1 MFESE
6 TFFRD
11 KLQMK
16 KPGVL
21 MIGPYPEWEMP
32 VLETAYEIH
41 KPWQVDDKDA
51 YINRHGVGIR
61 AVATRGDLGASADLI
76 ASLPDLEMIA
86 CFGVG
91 TDAIDLKA
99 AKARGI
105 KVSYTPDVLTGDV
118 ADLAIGLCIAVAR
131 MMPQGDV
138 LVRDH
143 KWPQGT
149 LPLAT
154 RFFGKRM
161 GIVGLGRIG
170 MAIAKRA
177 AGFDMEISY
186 HNRNKRADVPYH
198 YCETVEALAAQSDFL
213 VAAVAGGAG
222 SKAMISSAAL
232 IALGPEGYFIN
243 VARGSVVDE
252 AALLH
257 SLENGVIKGAGLD
270 VYLNEPDIDP
280 RFMKLKNIVV
290 LPHVGS
296 GTFETRKAMGKLVRD
311 NLEAH
316 FAGKPLLTPVP
327 A

>member
-1 MFESE
+1 
-6 TFFRD
+6 
-11 KLQMK
+11 
-16 KPGVL
+16 

-32 VLETAYEIH
+32 HLEAAYEVH
-41 KPWQVDDKDA
+41 KLWLVEDKDA
-51 YINRHGVGIR
+51 YINRHAEDIR
-61 AVATRGDLGASADLI
+61 AIATRGDLGASSDLI
-76 ASLPDLEMIA
+76 AALPHLEMIA

-99 AKARGI
+99 ARARGI

-118 ADLAIGLCIAVAR
+118 ADLAIALCLAVTR
-131 MMPQGDV
+131 MIPQGDQ

-149 LPLAT
+149 LPLAN

-186 HNRNKRADVPYH
+186 HNRSKRDDVPYH
-198 YCETVEALAAQSDFL
+198 YCDTVETLAAQSDFL
-213 VAAVAGGAG
+213 VAAVAGGTA
-222 SKAMISSAAL
+222 SKALIGSAAL
-232 IALGPEGYFIN
+232 IALGPQGYFIN

-252 AALLH
+252 SALLH
-257 SLENGVIKGAGLD
+257 ALENGVIKGAGLD
-270 VYLNEPDIDP
+270 VYLNEPNIDP
-280 RFMKLKNIVV
+280 RFLKLKNSVV

-296 GTFETRKAMGKLVRD
+296 GTLETRQSMGKLVRD

-316 FAGKPLLTPVP
+316 FAGRPLLTPVP

>member
-1 MFESE
+1 
-6 TFFRD
+6 
-11 KLQMK
+11 MK

-21 MIGPYPEWEMP
+21 MIGPYPEWDMP
-32 VLETAYEIH
+32 VLEAAYELH
-41 KPWQVDDKDA
+41 KLWLVADQES
-51 YINRHGVGIR
+51 YINRHAEDIR

-76 ASLPDLEMIA
+76 VALPKLEIIA

-91 TDAIDLKA
+91 TDAIDLNA
-99 AKARGI
+99 AVTRGI
-105 KVSYTPDVLTGDV
+105 KVTNTPDVLTGDV

-154 RFFGKRM
+154 RVFGKRM

-170 MAIAKRA
+170 LAIAKRA
-177 AGFDMEISY
+177 AGFDMDISY
-186 HNRNKRADVPYH
+186 HNRQRRNDVAYRYH
-198 YCETVEALAAQSDFL
+198 DSVEELAAHSDFL

-222 SKAMISSAAL
+222 SKALINSSALA
-232 IALGPEGYFIN
+232 ALGPEGFFIN

-252 AALLH
+252 AALLDA
-257 SLENGVIKGAGLD
+257 LENRVIKGAGLD
-270 VYLNEPDIDP
+270 VYMNEPNIDR
-280 RFMKLKNIVV
+280 RFLKLPNVV
-290 LPHVGS
+290 ILPHVGS
-296 GTFETRKAMGKLVRD
+296 GTVETRRAMGQLVRD

-316 FAGKPLLTPVP
+316 FSGRALLTPVSL
-327 A
+327 

>member
-1 MFESE
+1 
-6 TFFRD
+6 
-11 KLQMK
+11 MK
-16 KPGVL
+16 KPSVL

-32 VLETAYEIH
+32 ILQASYDVH
-41 KPWQVDDKDA
+41 KLWEVVDKDA
-51 YINRHGVGIR
+51 YINRHAEGIR
-61 AVATRGDLGASADLI
+61 AIATRGDLGASSDLI
-76 ASLPDLEMIA
+76 AALPHLEMIA

-99 AKARGI
+99 ARARNI
-105 KVSYTPDVLTGDV
+105 KVSFTPDVLTGDV
-118 ADLAIGLCIAVAR
+118 ADIAIALCLAVAR
-131 MMPQGDV
+131 NVPAGDV
-138 LVRDH
+138 LVRNH

-186 HNRNKRADVPYH
+186 HNRKARNDVPYH
-198 YCETVEALAAQSDFL
+198 YCDTVEALAAQSDFL
-213 VAAVAGGAG
+213 VAAVAGGIA
-222 SKAMISSAAL
+222 SKALIGSAAL
-232 IALGPEGYFIN
+232 IALGPQGYFIN

-257 SLENGVIKGAGLD
+257 ALEKGVIKGAGLD
-270 VYLNEPDIDP
+270 VYLNEPNIDP
-280 RFMKLKNIVV
+280 RFLKLKNAVV

-327 A
+327 V

>member
-1 MFESE
+1 
-6 TFFRD
+6 
-11 KLQMK
+11 MK

-21 MIGPYPEWEMP
+21 MIGPYPDWEMP
-32 VLETAYEIH
+32 VLEAAYEVH
-41 KPWQVDDKDA
+41 RLWLVDDKNG
-51 YINRHGVGIR
+51 YINRHAKDIR
-61 AVATRGDLGASADLI
+61 AIATRGDLGASADLM
-76 ASLPDLEMIA
+76 AALPQLEMIA

-99 AKARGI
+99 AAARRI
-105 KVSYTPDVLTGDV
+105 KVSNTPDVLTGDV
-118 ADLAIGLCIAVAR
+118 ADLALGLCIAVAR

-149 LPLAT
+149 MPLAT
-154 RFFGKRM
+154 RFFGKRL

-177 AGFDMEISY
+177 AGFEMEISY
-186 HNRNKRADVPYH
+186 HNRNKRSDVPYH
-198 YCETVEALAAQSDFL
+198 YCETVEALATQSDFL
-213 VAAVAGGAG
+213 VAAVAGGEG

-232 IALGPEGYFIN
+232 IALGPDGYFIN
-243 VARGSVVDE
+243 IARGSVVDE

-257 SLENGVIKGAGLD
+257 ALENGVIKGAGLD
-270 VYLNEPDIDP
+270 VYLNEPNIDP
-280 RFMKLKNIVV
+280 RFMKLQNVVV

-316 FAGKPLLTPVP
+316 FAGRPLLSAVP

>member
-1 MFESE
+1 
-6 TFFRD
+6 
-11 KLQMK
+11 MK

-21 MIGPYPEWEMP
+21 MIGPYPDWEMP
-32 VLETAYEIH
+32 VLEAAYEVH
-41 KPWQVDDKDA
+41 RLWLVDDKNG
-51 YINRHGVGIR
+51 YINRHAKDIR
-61 AVATRGDLGASADLI
+61 AIATRGDLGASADLM
-76 ASLPDLEMIA
+76 AALPQLEMIA

-99 AKARGI
+99 AAARRI
-105 KVSYTPDVLTGDV
+105 KVSNTPDVLTGDV
-118 ADLAIGLCIAVAR
+118 ADLALGLCIAVAR

-149 LPLAT
+149 MPLAT
-154 RFFGKRM
+154 RFFGKRL

-186 HNRNKRADVPYH
+186 HNRNKRSDVPYH
-198 YCETVEALAAQSDFL
+198 YCETVEALATQSDFL

-232 IALGPEGYFIN
+232 IALGPDGYFIN
-243 VARGSVVDE
+243 IARGSVVDE

-257 SLENGVIKGAGLD
+257 ALENGVIKGAGLD
-270 VYLNEPDIDP
+270 VYLNEPNIDP
-280 RFMKLKNIVV
+280 RFMKLQNVVV

-316 FAGKPLLTPVP
+316 FAGRALLSAVP

>member
-1 MFESE
+1 
-6 TFFRD
+6 
-11 KLQMK
+11 MK

-21 MIGPYPEWEMP
+21 MIGSYPEWEMP
-32 VLETAYEIH
+32 VLEAAYEVH
-41 KPWQVDDKDA
+41 KLWLVDDKQA
-51 YINRHGVGIR
+51 YINRHAEDIR
-61 AVATRGDLGASADLI
+61 AIATRGDLGASAELL
-76 ASLPDLEMIA
+76 ASLPNLEMIA

-91 TDAIDLKA
+91 TDAIDLA
-99 AKARGI
+99 AARKRGI

-131 MMPQGDV
+131 MLPQGDV

-186 HNRNKRADVPYH
+186 HNRTKRLDVPYH

-213 VAAVAGGAG
+213 IAAVAGGSG

-232 IALGPEGYFIN
+232 IALGPDGYFIN
-243 VARGSVVDE
+243 IARGSVVDE

-257 SLENGVIKGAGLD
+257 ALENGVIKGAGLD
-270 VYLNEPDIDP
+270 VYLNEPTIDA
-280 RFMKLKNIVV
+280 RFMKLKNVV
-290 LPHVGS
+290 LLPHIGS

>member
-1 MFESE
+1 
-6 TFFRD
+6 
-11 KLQMK
+11 MK
-16 KPGVL
+16 KPSVL

-32 VLETAYEIH
+32 VLEAAYEVH
-41 KPWQVDDKDA
+41 KLWLVDNKDA
-51 YINRHGVGIR
+51 YINRHSDEIR
-61 AVATRGDLGASADLI
+61 AIATRGDLGASADLI
-76 ASLPDLEMIA
+76 AALPNLEMIA

-99 AKARGI
+99 AWARKI

-143 KWPQGT
+143 KWPKAT

-161 GIVGLGRIG
+161 GILGLGRIG

-186 HNRNKRADVPYH
+186 HNRNKRDDVPYT

-232 IALGPEGYFIN
+232 IALGPDGYFIN
-243 VARGSVVDE
+243 IARGSVVDE

-270 VYLNEPDIDP
+270 VYLNEPNIDP
-280 RFMKLKNIVV
+280 RFMKLKNVVV

-316 FAGKPLLTPVP
+316 FSGKPLLTPVP

>member
-1 MFESE
+1 
-6 TFFRD
+6 
-11 KLQMK
+11 
-16 KPGVL
+16 

-32 VLETAYEIH
+32 ILQASYDVH
-41 KPWQVDDKDA
+41 KLWEVVDKDA
-51 YINRHGVGIR
+51 YINRHAEGIR
-61 AVATRGDLGASADLI
+61 AIATRGDLGASSDLI
-76 ASLPDLEMIA
+76 AALPHLEMIA

-99 AKARGI
+99 ARARNI
-105 KVSYTPDVLTGDV
+105 KVSFTPDVLTGDV
-118 ADLAIGLCIAVAR
+118 ADIAIALCLAVAR
-131 MMPQGDV
+131 NVPAGDV
-138 LVRDH
+138 LVRNH

-186 HNRNKRADVPYH
+186 HNRKARNDVPYH
-198 YCETVEALAAQSDFL
+198 YCDTVEALAAQSDFL
-213 VAAVAGGAG
+213 VAAVAGGIA
-222 SKAMISSAAL
+222 SKALIGSAAL
-232 IALGPEGYFIN
+232 IALGPQGYFIN

-257 SLENGVIKGAGLD
+257 ALEKGVIKGAGLD
-270 VYLNEPDIDP
+270 VYLNEPNIDP
-280 RFMKLKNIVV
+280 RFLKLKNAVV

-327 A
+327 V

>member
-1 MFESE
+1 
-6 TFFRD
+6 
-11 KLQMK
+11 MK

-21 MIGPYPEWEMP
+21 MIGPYPDWEMP
-32 VLETAYEIH
+32 VLESAYEVH
-41 KPWQVDDKDA
+41 KLWLVDDKEA
-51 YINRHGVGIR
+51 YINRHAEDFR
-61 AVATRGDLGASADLI
+61 AIATRGDLGASAELL
-76 ASLPDLEMIA
+76 ASLPNLEMIA

-91 TDAIDLKA
+91 TDAIDLA
-99 AKARGI
+99 AARKRGI

-131 MMPQGDV
+131 MLPQGDV

-149 LPLAT
+149 LPLAM
-154 RFFGKRM
+154 RFFGKRI

-186 HNRNKRADVPYH
+186 HNRTKRLDVPYQ

-213 VAAVAGGAG
+213 IAAVAGGSG

-232 IALGPEGYFIN
+232 IALGPDGYFIN
-243 VARGSVVDE
+243 IARGSVVDE

-257 SLENGVIKGAGLD
+257 ALENGVIKGAGLD
-270 VYLNEPDIDP
+270 VYLNEPTIDP
-280 RFMKLKNIVV
+280 RFMKLKNVVV

>member
-1 MFESE
+1 
-6 TFFRD
+6 
-11 KLQMK
+11 MK
-16 KPGVL
+16 KPSVL

-32 VLETAYEIH
+32 HLEAAYEVH
-41 KPWQVDDKDA
+41 KLWLVDDKDA
-51 YINRHGVGIR
+51 YINRHAEDIR
-61 AVATRGDLGASADLI
+61 AIATRGDLGASADLI
-76 ASLPDLEMIA
+76 AALPHLEIIA

-99 AKARGI
+99 ARARGI

-118 ADLAIGLCIAVAR
+118 ADLAIALCLAVTR
-131 MMPQGDV
+131 MIPQGDQ

-149 LPLAT
+149 LPLAP

-177 AGFDMEISY
+177 AGFDMKISY
-186 HNRNKRADVPYH
+186 HNRNARSDVPYH
-198 YCETVEALAAQSDFL
+198 YCDSVETLAAQSDFL
-213 VAAVAGGAG
+213 VAAVAGGTA
-222 SKAMISSAAL
+222 SKALIGSAAL
-232 IALGPEGYFIN
+232 IALGPQGYFIN

-252 AALLH
+252 AALLYA
-257 SLENGVIKGAGLD
+257 LENGVIKGVGLD
-270 VYLNEPDIDP
+270 VYLNEPNIDP
-280 RFMKLKNIVV
+280 RFLKLKNSIV

-296 GTFETRKAMGKLVRD
+296 GTFETRQSMGKLVRD

-316 FAGKPLLTPVP
+316 FAGRALLTPVP
-327 A
+327 T

>member
-1 MFESE
+1 M
-6 TFFRD
+6 T
-11 KLQMK
+11 
-16 KPGVL
+16 KPSVL

-32 VLETAYEIH
+32 VLDAAYDIH
-41 KPWQVDDKDA
+41 KLWLVDDKEA
-51 YINRHGVGIR
+51 YINRHSDIIR
-61 AVATRGDLGASADLI
+61 AIATRGDLGASAELI
-76 ASLPDLEMIA
+76 GALPNLEMIA

-118 ADLAIGLCIAVAR
+118 ADLAIGLCIAAAR
-131 MMPQGDV
+131 MMPQGDA

-149 LPLAT
+149 LPLGT
-154 RFFGKRM
+154 RFFGKCM

-186 HNRNKRADVPYH
+186 HNRNQRDDVPYA

-222 SKAMISSAAL
+222 SKAMIGSAAL

-257 SLENGVIKGAGLD
+257 ALEHGVIKGAGLD
-270 VYLNEPDIDP
+270 VYLNEPNIDP
-280 RFMKLKNIVV
+280 RFMKLQNVVV

-296 GTFETRKAMGKLVRD
+296 GTFETRRAMGKLVRD
-311 NLEAH
+311 NLAAH
-316 FAGKPLLTPVP
+316 FAGQPLLTPVL

>member
-1 MFESE
+1 VSE

-16 KPGVL
+16 KPSVL

-32 VLETAYEIH
+32 VLEASYEVH
-41 KPWQVDDKDA
+41 KLWLVDDKDA
-51 YINRHGVGIR
+51 YINRHSEEIR

-76 ASLPDLEMIA
+76 ATLPNLEMIA

-99 AKARGI
+99 ARARNI

-177 AGFDMEISY
+177 AGFDMEVSY
-186 HNRNKRADVPYH
+186 HNRNKRDDVPYH

-243 VARGSVVDE
+243 IARGSVVDE

-257 SLENGVIKGAGLD
+257 SLENNVIKGAGLD
-270 VYLNEPDIDP
+270 VYLNEPNIDP
-280 RFMKLKNIVV
+280 RFMKLKNVVV

>member
-1 MFESE
+1 
-6 TFFRD
+6 
-11 KLQMK
+11 MK

-21 MIGPYPEWEMP
+21 MIGPYPDWEMP
-32 VLETAYEIH
+32 LLEAAYDVH
-41 KPWQVDDKDA
+41 KLWQVEDKDG
-51 YINRHGVGIR
+51 YINRHAEGLR
-61 AVATRGDLGASADLI
+61 AIATRGDLGASANLI
-76 ASLPDLEMIA
+76 SALPNLELIA

-91 TDAIDLKA
+91 TDAIDLA
-99 AKARGI
+99 AARQRNV

-118 ADLAIGLCIAVAR
+118 ADIAIGLCIAVAR
-131 MMPQGDV
+131 MIPQGDQ
-138 LVRDH
+138 LVRNH
-143 KWPQGT
+143 KWPSGT

-154 RFFGKRM
+154 RFFGKRI
-161 GIVGLGRIG
+161 GILGLGRIG

-186 HNRNKRADVPYH
+186 HNRNKRGDVPYH

-222 SKAMISSAAL
+222 SKAMIGSAAL

-257 SLENGVIKGAGLD
+257 ALERGVIKGAGLD
-270 VYLNEPDIDP
+270 VYLNEPNINP
-280 RFMKLKNIVV
+280 KFLHLKNAVV

-327 A
+327 T

>member
-1 MFESE
+1 
-6 TFFRD
+6 
-11 KLQMK
+11 MK
-16 KPGVL
+16 KPSVL
-21 MIGPYPEWEMP
+21 MIGPYSEWNMP
-32 VLETAYEIH
+32 SFETIYDVH
-41 KPWQVDDKDA
+41 KLWLVEDKDA
-51 YINRHGVGIR
+51 YISRHADEIR
-61 AVATRGDLGASADLI
+61 AIATRGDMGASAELI
-76 ASLPDLEMIA
+76 AALPNLEVIA

-99 AKARGI
+99 ARARNI

-118 ADLAIGLCIAVAR
+118 ADLAIGLCISVTRNIPAADTYLR
-131 MMPQGDV
+131 SGEWKNSAMPS
-138 LVRDH
+138 
-143 KWPQGT
+143 T
-149 LPLAT
+149 T

-161 GIVGLGRIG
+161 GILGLGRIG

-186 HNRNKRADVPYH
+186 HNRNKRDDVPYH
-198 YCETVEALAAQSDFL
+198 YCETVEALAAQCDFL

-222 SKAMISSAAL
+222 SRAMIGSAAL
-232 IALGPEGYFIN
+232 IALGPQGYFIN

-257 SLENGVIKGAGLD
+257 ALENGVIKGAGLD
-270 VYLNEPDIDP
+270 VYLNEPNIDS
-280 RFMKLKNIVV
+280 RFMKLNNVVV

-296 GTFETRKAMGKLVRD
+296 GTLETRKSMGQLVRD
-311 NLEAH
+311 NLAAH

>member
-1 MFESE
+1 VLRLWEVA
-6 TFFRD
+6 D
-11 KLQMK
+11 KNAFIKQH
-16 KPGVL
+16 
-21 MIGPYPEWEMP
+21 
-32 VLETAYEIH
+32 A
-41 KPWQVDDKDA
+41 
-51 YINRHGVGIR
+51 NSIR
-61 AVATRGDLGASADLI
+61 AIATRGDLGASAELI
-76 ASLPDLEMIA
+76 KALPNLEMIG

-91 TDAIDLKA
+91 TDAIDLA
-99 AKARGI
+99 AARARGI

-118 ADLAIGLCIAVAR
+118 ADIAIALCLAVAR
-131 MMPQGDV
+131 MVPQGDV

-143 KWPQGT
+143 KWPAGT

-186 HNRNKRADVPYH
+186 HNRNKRNDVPYH
-198 YCETVEALAAQSDFL
+198 YCNSVEALAAQSDFL
-213 VAAVAGGAG
+213 VAAVAGGAT

-257 SLENGVIKGAGLD
+257 ALEHGVIKGAGLD
-270 VYLNEPDIDP
+270 VYLNEPNIDP
-280 RFMKLKNIVV
+280 RFMILKNAVI

-296 GTFETRKAMGKLVRD
+296 GTVETRKAMGKLVRD

>member
-1 MFESE
+1 
-6 TFFRD
+6 
-11 KLQMK
+11 MK

-32 VLETAYEIH
+32 ILEANYEIH
-41 KPWQVDDKDA
+41 KLWEVADRDA
-51 YINRHGVGIR
+51 YINQLSNEIR
-61 AVATRGDLGASADLI
+61 AIATRGDLGASTDLI
-76 ASLPDLEMIA
+76 ASLPKLEMIA

-99 AKARGI
+99 AQARGI
-105 KVSYTPDVLTGDV
+105 SISYTPDVLTGDV
-118 ADLAIGLCIAVAR
+118 ADLAIGLCIAAAR

-138 LVRDH
+138 HLRAH
-143 KWPQGT
+143 KWPQAT
-149 LPLAT
+149 MPLST
-154 RFFGKRM
+154 RFFGKRL

-177 AGFDMEISY
+177 TGFDMDIAY
-186 HNRNKRADVPYH
+186 HNRNKRDDVDYA
-198 YCETVEALAAQSDFL
+198 YCETVEELAARSDFL
-213 VAAVAGGAG
+213 VAAVAGGAA

-232 IALGPEGYFIN
+232 IALGQKGFFIN

-257 SLENGVIKGAGLD
+257 ALENNVIRGAGLD
-270 VYLNEPDIDP
+270 VYLNEPNIDP
-280 RFMKLKNIVV
+280 RFMKLQNVAV

-316 FAGKPLLTPVP
+316 FSGKPLLTPVP

>member
-1 MFESE
+1 
-6 TFFRD
+6 
-11 KLQMK
+11 MK

-32 VLETAYEIH
+32 LLEASYNVLRLWEAADPKTFIAQH
-41 KPWQVDDKDA
+41 AAD
-51 YINRHGVGIR
+51 IR
-61 AVATRGDLGASADLI
+61 AIATRGDLGATTELI
-76 ASLPDLEMIA
+76 AALPGLEMIG
-86 CFGVG
+86 CLGVG
-91 TDAIDLKA
+91 TDGIDLVSA
-99 AKARGI
+99 RARGI

-118 ADLAIGLCIAVAR
+118 ADLAIALCLAVTRKIPASDVFVR
-131 MMPQGDV
+131 NGGWKKAPMPI
-138 LVRDH
+138 
-143 KWPQGT
+143 T
-149 LPLAT
+149 T

-186 HNRNKRADVPYH
+186 HNRNKRSDVPYH
-198 YCETVEALAAQSDFL
+198 YCETVEALAAQCDYL
-213 VAAVAGGAG
+213 VASVSGGAA

-232 IALGPEGYFIN
+232 IALGPESYFIN
-243 VARGSVVDE
+243 IARGSVVDE

-270 VYLNEPDIDP
+270 VFLNEPKIDE
-280 RFMKLKNIVV
+280 RFMKLENVV
-290 LPHVGS
+290 LLPHIGS
-296 GTFETRKAMGKLVRD
+296 ATLETRQAMGKLVRD

-316 FAGKPLLTPVP
+316 FAGRLLLTPV

>member
-1 MFESE
+1 
-6 TFFRD
+6 
-11 KLQMK
+11 MK
-16 KPGVL
+16 KPSVL

-32 VLETAYEIH
+32 LLEAVYEVH
-41 KPWQVDDKDA
+41 KLWLADNKAAFISTHAKD
-51 YINRHGVGIR
+51 IR
-61 AVATRGDLGASADLI
+61 AIATRGDLGAGADVI
-76 ASLPDLEMIA
+76 AALPHLEMIA

-91 TDAIDLKA
+91 TDAIDLGA
-99 AKARGI
+99 AQARNI

-118 ADLAIGLCIAVAR
+118 ADVAIALCLAVAR
-131 MMPQGDV
+131 MVPAGDNMVRNHEWPFGTMP
-138 LVRDH
+138 LS
-143 KWPQGT
+143 
-149 LPLAT
+149 T

-177 AGFDMEISY
+177 AGFDMDISY
-186 HNRNKRADVPYH
+186 HNRNKRNDVPYT
-198 YCETVEALAAQSDFL
+198 YCETVEELAAQSDFL
-213 VAAVAGGAG
+213 VAAVAGGAA
-222 SKAMISSAAL
+222 SKALISSAAL
-232 IALGPEGYFIN
+232 IALGPQGYFIN

-257 SLENGVIKGAGLD
+257 SLEKGVIKGAGLD
-270 VYLNEPDIDP
+270 VYLNEPNISP
-280 RFMKLKNIVV
+280 RFLTLKNAVV

-296 GTFETRKAMGKLVRD
+296 GTFETRKDMGKLVRD

>member
-1 MFESE
+1 
-6 TFFRD
+6 
-11 KLQMK
+11 MK
-16 KPGVL
+16 KPSVL

-32 VLETAYEIH
+32 ILEASYDIH
-41 KPWQVDDKDA
+41 KLWEVADKDA
-51 YINRHGVGIR
+51 YINRHAESIR
-61 AVATRGDLGASADLI
+61 AIATRGDLGASGELI
-76 ASLPDLEMIA
+76 ASLPHLEMIA

-91 TDAIDLKA
+91 TDAIDLA
-99 AKARGI
+99 AAQARSI

-118 ADLAIGLCIAVAR
+118 ADIAIALCLAVAR
-131 MMPQGDV
+131 NVPAGDE
-138 LVRDH
+138 LVRNNS
-143 KWPQGT
+143 WPKGT

-186 HNRNKRADVPYH
+186 HNRNARMDVPYH
-198 YCETVEALAAQSDFL
+198 YCNTVEALAAQSDFL
-213 VAAVAGGAG
+213 VAAVAGGSA
-222 SKAMISSAAL
+222 SKALISTAAL
-232 IALGPEGYFIN
+232 IALGPQGYFIN

-252 AALLH
+252 TALLH
-257 SLENGVIKGAGLD
+257 ALENGVIKGAGLD
-270 VYLNEPDIDP
+270 VYLNEPNIDP
-280 RFMKLKNIVV
+280 RFLKLKNAVV

-316 FAGKPLLTPVP
+316 FSGKPLLTPVP
-327 A
+327 T

>member
-1 MFESE
+1 
-6 TFFRD
+6 
-11 KLQMK
+11 MK
-16 KPGVL
+16 KPSVL

-32 VLETAYEIH
+32 VLEASYDVH
-41 KPWQVDDKDA
+41 KLWLVDDKDA
-51 YINRHGVGIR
+51 YINRHAEDFR
-61 AVATRGDLGASADLI
+61 AIATRGDLGASKELI
-76 ASLPDLEMIA
+76 AALPHLEMIA

-91 TDAIDLKA
+91 TDAIDLVT

-118 ADLAIGLCIAVAR
+118 ADIAIALCLAVAR
-131 MMPQGDV
+131 NIPAGDV

-143 KWPQGT
+143 QWPKGT

-177 AGFDMEISY
+177 AGFDMQISY
-186 HNRNKRADVPYH
+186 HNRKPRTDVPYH
-198 YCETVEALAAQSDFL
+198 YCDTVEALAAQSDFL
-213 VAAVAGGAG
+213 VAAVAGGTA
-222 SKAMISSAAL
+222 SKALIGSAAL
-232 IALGPEGYFIN
+232 IALGPQSYFIN

-257 SLENGVIKGAGLD
+257 ALENGVIKGAGLD
-270 VYLNEPDIDP
+270 VYLNEPNIDQ
-280 RFMKLKNIVV
+280 RFLKLKNAVV

-316 FAGKPLLTPVP
+316 FAGRPLITPVP

>member
-1 MFESE
+1 
-6 TFFRD
+6 
-11 KLQMK
+11 MK

-21 MIGPYPEWEMP
+21 MIGLYPEWEMP
-32 VLETAYEIH
+32 VLEAAYDVH
-41 KPWQVDDKDA
+41 KLWLVDDKHS
-51 YINRHGVGIR
+51 YINRHAEDIR
-61 AVATRGDLGASADLI
+61 AIATRGDLGASAELI
-76 ASLPDLEMIA
+76 ESLPQLELIA

-99 AKARGI
+99 AATRGI
-105 KVSYTPDVLTGDV
+105 HVSNTPDVLTGDV
-118 ADLAIGLCIAVAR
+118 ADLAIGLCIAAAR

-154 RFFGKRM
+154 RFFGKRL
-161 GIVGLGRIG
+161 GVLGLGRIG

-177 AGFDMEISY
+177 QGFDMEISY
-186 HNRNKRADVPYH
+186 HNRNRRDDVPFA

-222 SKAMISSAAL
+222 SKAMIGSAAL
-232 IALGPEGYFIN
+232 IALGPQGYFIN
-243 VARGSVVDE
+243 VARGTVVDE

-257 SLENGVIKGAGLD
+257 ALENGVIKGAGLD
-270 VYLNEPDIDP
+270 VYLNEPNIDA
-280 RFMKLKNIVV
+280 RFMKLKNVVV

-296 GTFETRKAMGKLVRD
+296 GTLETRKAMGKLVRD

-316 FAGKPLLTPVP
+316 FAGKPLLTPVLI
-327 A
+327 